1 MTPSSTSA
9 SVTLSEAP
17 ATDLYAGFKR
27 ALTVAMVLNVIVGLV
42 ELLFPGFVVDLL
54 GLPPA
59 LSTVWVRYSGLF
71 LIILTGTYLPLRLF
85 PEANLY
91 LAHYVIGLRF
101 VFVVF
106 FLCAGGGFLWFA
118 AYDAIFGVWLA
129 TTYWRAFQ
137 AEIMANP

>member
-1 MTPSSTSA
+1 MTSSSLA
-9 SVTLSEAP
+9 LPAAP
-17 ATDLYAGFKR
+17 ATNLYAGFKR
-27 ALTVAMVLNVIVGLV
+27 ALTVAMVLNVLVGLA
-42 ELLFPGFVVDLL
+42 ELLFPSTIVDIL

-71 LIILTGTYLPLRLF
+71 LIILTGTYLPVRLF
-85 PEANLY
+85 PEANRY
-91 LAHYVIGLRF
+91 LAHYVIALRF

-118 AYDAIFGVWLA
+118 VYDAVFGVWLA
-129 TTYWRAFQ
+129 ATHWRAFQ